1 MQKEQ
6 ECNEYKIPVWEKIY
20 LEPLI
25 IGETD
30 PRFSDISHYAR
41 LENELMRDVE
51 TRKSFSIDRFTTRLE
66 INGYILNPNDFVTI
80 LNLLTV
86 LSKNY

>member
-1 MQKEQ
+1 
-6 ECNEYKIPVWEKIY
+6 
-20 LEPLI
+20 
-25 IGETD
+25 
-30 PRFSDISHYAR
+30 
-41 LENELMRDVE
+41 MRDVE